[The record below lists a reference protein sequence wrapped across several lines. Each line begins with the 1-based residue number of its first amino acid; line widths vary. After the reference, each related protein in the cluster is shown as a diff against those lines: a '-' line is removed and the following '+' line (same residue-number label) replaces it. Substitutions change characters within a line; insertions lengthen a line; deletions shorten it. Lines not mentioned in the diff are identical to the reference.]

1 MKPVLLF
8 TAEELT
14 EGVRKLDKKYK
25 DYDFYTMCNNSYI
38 DIPNNCAISM
48 MYEKYNCDEIVE
60 DFIPLMK
67 YFDTLGLEYGQQVWV
82 DITW

>member
-14 EGVRKLDKKYK
+14 DGVRNLDRKYK
-25 DYDFYTMCNNSYI
+25 DYDFYIMCNNNYI
-38 DIPNNCAISM
+38 DIPNNCAISIT
-48 MYEKYNCDEIVE
+48 YEKCNCGIIE

-82 DITW
+82 DVTW